1 MCLGQ
6 MVHYNRFILFKDCTS
21 TSRNIR
27 AFASFLWVNKHYF
40 YYRNLIIFLLDVCS
54 QFYATIKVHIKLQFI
69 YGCSECENTCVCE
82 YVRVFV
88 NMQLIS
94 YISSLSVN
102 FTITAGQAVLL
113 FDYRPMGRMRDDRQS
128 RAGLSIKVDC
138 QMFECTLSIR

>member
-1 MCLGQ
+1 M
-6 MVHYNRFILFKDCTS
+6 
-21 TSRNIR
+21 
-27 AFASFLWVNKHYF
+27 
-40 YYRNLIIFLLDVCS
+40 
-54 QFYATIKVHIKLQFI
+54 
-69 YGCSECENTCVCE
+69 CE

-113 FDYRPMGRMRDDRQS
+113 FDYWPMGRMRDDRQS
-128 RAGLSIKVDC
+128 RVGLSIKFDC